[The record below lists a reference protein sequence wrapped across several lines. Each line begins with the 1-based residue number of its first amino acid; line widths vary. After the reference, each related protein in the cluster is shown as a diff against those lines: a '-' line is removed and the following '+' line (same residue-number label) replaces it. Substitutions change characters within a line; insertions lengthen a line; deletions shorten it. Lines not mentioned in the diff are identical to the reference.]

1 MIPAKKEE
9 GKAGSLGPELPYFIA
24 DADRILYQMFRSTI
38 QLYSFLFLY
47 HVKKECC
54 KIQHSF
60 KIQFNYFSFLLLQ

>member
-38 QLYSFLFLY
+38 QLYSFLL
-47 HVKKECC
+47 
-54 KIQHSF
+54 
-60 KIQFNYFSFLLLQ
+60 